1 MLAARAHRF
10 RSRTSEASWAD
21 YNFGQPSFVQPLNS
35 KSARPL
41 GYKTRLA
48 ERLIET
54 EKRRAIRAFSPFHG
68 LR

>member
-35 KSARPL
+35 
-41 GYKTRLA
+41 
-48 ERLIET
+48 E
-54 EKRRAIRAFSPFHG
+54 IRAPSGIRRGSPSG
-68 LR
+68 